1 MKLSKIEKWFINKE
15 KHSVR
20 IIEKVERL
28 LSFVDIKPGQLM
40 LEIGCGNGSV
50 SKHIYDKYNLNVTG
64 TDVDKEQIEFA
75 KNSIKYLKNITFL
88 FADAT
93 NLPFKNENFDI
104 LLSINV
110 LHHIYNWIDALK
122 EINRVLKNS
131 GYLILADMFFNKFGQ
146 KTSRLYSKKAYGIT
160 TMDSFNSFITDNNY
174 LILKSEVSKSL
185 MWNNIEAVYRK
196 A

>member
-15 KHSVR
+15 KHSMR

-28 LSFVDIKPGQLM
+28 LSFVDIKPGHFM

-64 TDVDKEQIEFA
+64 TDIDEDQIEFA
-75 KNSIKYLKNITFL
+75 KNSIKDLKNIAFF

-93 NLPFKNENFDI
+93 DLPFKDENFDI
-104 LLSINV
+104 VLSINV

-122 EINRVLKNS
+122 EINRVLKKS

-146 KTSRLYSKKAYGIT
+146 RMSRLYSKKAYGIT
-160 TMDSFNSFITDNNY
+160 TMEGLNSFITDHNY
-174 LILKSEVSKSL
+174 SVLKSEVSKSI

>member
-15 KHSVR
+15 KHSMR

-28 LSFVDIKPGQLM
+28 LSFVDIKPGQFM

-64 TDVDKEQIEFA
+64 TDIDEDQIEFA
-75 KNSIKYLKNITFL
+75 KNSIKDLKNIAFF

-93 NLPFKNENFDI
+93 DLPFKDENFDI
-104 LLSINV
+104 VLSINV

-122 EINRVLKNS
+122 EINRVLKKS

-146 KTSRLYSKKAYGIT
+146 RMSRLYSKKAYGIT
-160 TMDSFNSFITDNNY
+160 TMEGLNSVITDHNY
-174 LILKSEVSKSL
+174 SVLKSEFSKSI